1 MSPWSVTGG
10 VLFGR
15 WVHAPVARGRQSIAL
30 IANTDRKPLLSP
42 ARSPLAVLRGL
53 PYVAWIILYCAL
65 TWGVFGA
72 LLGAVTPNLRAQMGV
87 SFQQIGWLMAIWS
100 AGGAVGSLL
109 GGAIAKRFPPRRL
122 LRAYTAAVMAAV
134 AGVLW
139 APSFGWLAFFM
150 VAVATFETA
159 LFTLGH
165 GLLAELSDEP
175 EQRTRIISLVDV
187 GYSTGSLLSPLMA
200 AAALAVHP
208 SWRSP
213 YVVFALLAL
222 VLLMLALQRRH
233 LQAVQ
238 FRPDHP
244 HDAAAATDTPGRAPL
259 GYAGLLRQPL
269 VRWVLLAGLCSGLS
283 EWGQYFWF
291 VSFATEAL
299 GQHEQ
304 TARLALGFLMAGMVT
319 GRIWQAFVHS
329 RWSMEQKIQ
338 GLGALAALALAGVW
352 LSPADPPF
360 VWLAVCNFFTGLG
373 VSVGFPILL
382 GIALRG
388 FPQEAPRL
396 SALLMIV
403 FSAGAQIAAV
413 LMGQMAEQ
421 WGLRA
426 AYAVLVAAAA
436 GFVVCA
442 WRLGKGVPVRV

>member
-1 MSPWSVTGG
+1 VSLVSSA
-10 VLFGR
+10 LA
-15 WVHAPVARGRQSIAL
+15 APL
-30 IANTDRKPLLSP
+30 KT
-42 ARSPLAVLRGL
+42 LRGL

-122 LRAYTAAVMAAV
+122 LRVYTAAVMVAV

-139 APSFGWLAFFM
+139 APSFAWLAFFM

-200 AAALAVHP
+200 AAALAFNP

-222 VLLMLALQRRH
+222 VLLLLALQRRH
-233 LQAVQ
+233 LRDVE

-244 HDAAAATDTPGRAPL
+244 HDAAAPGRAPL

>member
-1 MSPWSVTGG
+1 
-10 VLFGR
+10 
-15 WVHAPVARGRQSIAL
+15 
-30 IANTDRKPLLSP
+30 
-42 ARSPLAVLRGL
+42 VLRGL
-53 PYVAWIILYCAL
+53 PYVAWVILYCAV
-65 TWGVFGA
+65 TWGIFGA

-87 SFQQIGWLMAIWS
+87 SFQQVGWLMAVWS

-122 LRAYTAAVMAAV
+122 LRAYTAAVMLAV
-134 AGVLW
+134 AGVLM

-150 VAVATFETA
+150 VVVATFETA

-165 GLLAELSDEP
+165 GLLAELSDDP

-187 GYSTGSLLSPLMA
+187 GYSTGSVLSPLLA
-200 AAALAVHP
+200 AATLALDP

-213 YVVFALLAL
+213 YVAFAALAL
-222 VLLMLALQRRH
+222 VLLLLTLPRGPLRS
-233 LQAVQ
+233 VQ
-238 FRPDHP
+238 FRADHP
-244 HDAAAATDTPGRAPL
+244 HDAAASPGTAGSAPL

-319 GRIWQAFVHS
+319 GRVWQAFVHS

-338 GLGALAALALAGVW
+338 GLGLLAALALAGVW
-352 LSPADPPF
+352 LSPVDPPF
-360 VWLAVCNFFTGLG
+360 AWLALCNFFTGLG

-403 FSAGAQIAAV
+403 FSAGAQIAAL
-413 LMGQMAEQ
+413 LMGEMAEQ

-442 WRLGKGVPVRV
+442 WRLGRGVAARP

>member
-1 MSPWSVTGG
+1 MSPV
-10 VLFGR
+10 
-15 WVHAPVARGRQSIAL
+15 
-30 IANTDRKPLLSP
+30 
-42 ARSPLAVLRGL
+42 RSPLAVLRGL
-53 PYVAWIILYCAL
+53 PYVAWVILYCAV

-87 SFQQIGWLMAIWS
+87 SFQQVGWLMAIWS
-100 AGGAVGSLL
+100 AGGVVGSLL
-109 GGAIAKRFPPRRL
+109 GGAIAKRFAPRRL
-122 LRAYTAAVMAAV
+122 LRAYTLAVMLAV
-134 AGVLW
+134 GGVLV
-139 APSFGWLAFFM
+139 APSFGWLAACM

-165 GLLAELSDEP
+165 GLLAEMSDDP

-187 GYSTGSLLSPLMA
+187 GYSTGSVLSPLLA
-200 AAALAVHP
+200 AAALAAHP

-213 YVVFALLAL
+213 YLVFAVMAL
-222 VLLMLALQRRH
+222 VLLALTLHRRH
-233 LQAVQ
+233 LRTVR
-238 FRPDHP
+238 FRADHAP
-244 HDAAAATDTPGRAPL
+244 AEAAAGDRQARAPL

-304 TARLALGFLMAGMVT
+304 AARLALGFLMAGMVT
-319 GRIWQAFVHS
+319 GRIWQAFIHS
-329 RWSMEQKIQ
+329 RWSMEQKIL
-338 GLGALAALALAGVW
+338 GLGALAAVALAGVW
-352 LSPADPPF
+352 LSPAGAPF
-360 VWLAVCNFFTGLG
+360 AWLALCNYLTGLG

-413 LMGQMAEQ
+413 LMGALAEQ
-421 WGLRA
+421 VGLRL

-436 GFVVCA
+436 GFALCA
-442 WRLGKGVPVRV
+442 WRLGREVAARP

>member
-1 MSPWSVTGG
+1 
-10 VLFGR
+10 
-15 WVHAPVARGRQSIAL
+15 
-30 IANTDRKPLLSP
+30 
-42 ARSPLAVLRGL
+42 VLRGL
-53 PYVAWIILYCAL
+53 PYVAWVILYCAV
-65 TWGVFGA
+65 TWGIFGA

-87 SFQQIGWLMAIWS
+87 SFQQVGWLMAIWS

-122 LRAYTAAVMAAV
+122 LRAYTAAVMVAV
-134 AGVLW
+134 VGVLL
-139 APSFGWLAFFM
+139 APSFAWLAFFM

-165 GLLAELSDEP
+165 GLLAEMSDDP
-175 EQRTRIISLVDV
+175 EQRARIISLVDV
-187 GYSTGSLLSPLMA
+187 GYSTGSVLSPLLA
-200 AAALAVHP
+200 AATLALDP

-213 YVVFALLAL
+213 YLAFAALAL
-222 VLLMLALQRRH
+222 VLLLLTLPRGPLRS
-233 LQAVQ
+233 VQ
-238 FRPDHP
+238 FRADHVPDAS
-244 HDAAAATDTPGRAPL
+244 AAPGTAGSAPL

-319 GRIWQAFVHS
+319 GRVWQAFVHS
-329 RWSMEQKIQ
+329 RWRMEQKIQ
-338 GLGALAALALAGVW
+338 GLGLLAALALAGVW
-352 LSPADPPF
+352 LSPADAPF
-360 VWLAVCNFFTGLG
+360 AWLALCNFLTGLG

-382 GIALRG
+382 GIALRS

-403 FSAGAQIAAV
+403 FSAGAQIAAL
-413 LMGQMAEQ
+413 LMGELAEQ
-421 WGLRA
+421 FGLRA
-426 AYAVLVAAAA
+426 AYAVLVGAAFGFAA
-436 GFVVCA
+436 CA
-442 WRLGKGVPVRV
+442 WVLARRVRAPA

>member
-1 MSPWSVTGG
+1 MHNHPFFTGTSILTASRSPW
-10 VLFGR
+10 
-15 WVHAPVARGRQSIAL
+15 
-30 IANTDRKPLLSP
+30 
-42 ARSPLAVLRGL
+42 AVLAGL
-53 PYVAWIILYCAL
+53 PYVAWVILYCAV

-72 LLGAVTPNLRAQMGV
+72 LLGAVTPNLRTQMGV
-87 SFQQIGWLMAIWS
+87 TFQQIGWLMAIWS

-122 LRAYTAAVMAAV
+122 LRVYTAAVMVAV

-139 APSFGWLAFFM
+139 APSFAWLALFM

-187 GYSTGSLLSPLMA
+187 GYSTGSVLSPLMA
-200 AAALAVHP
+200 AAALALNP

-213 YVVFALLAL
+213 YAVFALMAL
-222 VLLMLALQRRH
+222 VLLVLALQRRH
-233 LQAVQ
+233 LKAVQ
-238 FRPDHP
+238 FRPDHVP
-244 HDAAAATDTPGRAPL
+244 DPATLGAAGTPGRAPL
-259 GYAGLLRQPL
+259 GYGGLLRQPL

-319 GRIWQAFVHS
+319 GRVWQAFVHS

-338 GLGALAALALAGVW
+338 GLGLLAALALAGVW
-352 LSPADPPF
+352 LSPVNAPF
-360 VWLAVCNFFTGLG
+360 AWLALCNFLTGLG

-413 LMGQMAEQ
+413 LMGALAEQ
-421 WGLRA
+421 WGLRM
-426 AYAVLVAAAA
+426 AYAVLVVAAA
-436 GFVVCA
+436 GFAVCA
-442 WRLGKGVPVRV
+442 WRLARGGFSSA

>member
-1 MSPWSVTGG
+1 MNRVTAA
-10 VLFGR
+10 LA
-15 WVHAPVARGRQSIAL
+15 APLQ
-30 IANTDRKPLLSP
+30 
-42 ARSPLAVLRGL
+42 VLRGL

-87 SFQQIGWLMAIWS
+87 SFQQMGWLMAIWS

-122 LRAYTAAVMAAV
+122 LRAYATAVLLAV

-139 APSFGWLAFFM
+139 APSFAWLAFFM

-165 GLLAELSDEP
+165 GLLAELSDDP

-187 GYSTGSLLSPLMA
+187 GYSSGSVLSPLLA
-200 AAALAVHP
+200 AAALALNP

-213 YVVFALLAL
+213 YVVFALLATGL
-222 VLLMLALQRRH
+222 WLLTLQRQR
-233 LQAVQ
+233 LRSVQ
-238 FRPDHP
+238 FRPDHA
-244 HDAAAATDTPGRAPL
+244 HADDAGPDTTGRAPL

-269 VRWVLLAGLCSGLS
+269 VRWVLFAGLCSGLS

-304 TARLALGFLMAGMVT
+304 AARLALGFLMAGMVT

-403 FSAGAQIAAV
+403 FSAGAQIAAL
-413 LMGQMAEQ
+413 LMGEIADHA
-421 WGLRA
+421 GLRA

>member
-1 MSPWSVTGG
+1 MQG
-10 VLFGR
+10 VSCA
-15 WVHAPVARGRQSIAL
+15 VPVQAGQSFAL
-30 IANTDRKPLLSP
+30 IADPDRKPPLNS

-53 PYVAWIILYCAL
+53 PYVAWVILYCAV

-122 LRAYTAAVMAAV
+122 LRAYTAAVMVAV

-165 GLLAELSDEP
+165 GLLAELSDDP

-200 AAALAVHP
+200 AAALAAHP

-213 YVVFALLAL
+213 YMVFALLAL
-222 VLLMLALQRRH
+222 GLLMMALQRRH
-233 LQAVQ
+233 LKAVE

-244 HDAAAATDTPGRAPL
+244 HDDPASDGTGRAPL

-329 RWSMEQKIQ
+329 RWTMEQKIQ

-360 VWLAVCNFFTGLG
+360 VWLALCNYFTGLG

-388 FPQEAPRL
+388 FPHEAPRL

-413 LMGQMAEQ
+413 LMGEMAEQ

-426 AYAVLVAAAA
+426 AYAVLVVAALGFFGAA
-436 GFVVCA
+436 WV
-442 WRLGKGVPVRV
+442 LGRRR